1 MILQAGRD
9 LDLLHLAVQRVL
21 HGIEQCLVLGG
32 GILGGFLLLLGFQT
46 QITAVHVLELHG
58 AVLALGILAGVAVQD
73 LQAELVHVLGQQQHV
88 KALVQHQLCGGQ
100 FCQTVGG
107 VACGKVDVLLLCG
120 HLVDVLLQGDHLLLL
135 GRPEQQQVAQQF
147 GVHSVVRISTKL
159 DLTAELLPE
168 LLVLRTV
175 VVQHGVQLVLDLL
188 FQCVMDQL
196 QLAVL
201 LQHLTADIQAQ
212 ILTVHNAFYKAE
224 VIRQQVGTLFHN
236 EHTGSVQRQT
246 LLVVLGVEVVGAV
259 AGHEQ
264 QGIVV
269 GGTLGAAHDDPGG
282 VSVITELILVEAV
295 VLLIGHF
302 ALLLLPDGDH
312 AVQGLQ
318 LGVGLP
324 LGLVVLGLGVWFR
337 LLTALFALHLDGVAH
352 IVAVL
357 LHDGHNAV
365 FVQEVVVF
373 LSVGIRL
380 DVQNDLGANGVL
392 LGGGHLV
399 AVHTG
404 GLPLPC
410 LVRAISLGDNGQLIG
425 HHKGRVE
432 AHTELTDDINVLVL
446 VVLFE
451 IQRTGVG
458 NGTQILLQLFLG
470 HTDTVILHGQDAV
483 FLIAGDEDAEIALV
497 HAHGGIGQALIVQL
511 INGVR
516 SIGDQLPQED
526 LFIGIDGVDHHVHQF
541 FALCLK
547 FFLGHNTKPLL
558 SHIWCAVLG
567 KLPKHLALITSEC

>member
-1 MILQAGRD
+1 M
-9 LDLLHLAVQRVL
+9 
-21 HGIEQCLVLGG
+21 
-32 GILGGFLLLLGFQT
+32 
-46 QITAVHVLELHG
+46 
-58 AVLALGILAGVAVQD
+58 
-73 LQAELVHVLGQQQHV
+73 
-88 KALVQHQLCGGQ
+88 
-100 FCQTVGG
+100 
-107 VACGKVDVLLLCG
+107 
-120 HLVDVLLQGDHLLLL
+120 
-135 GRPEQQQVAQQF
+135 
-147 GVHSVVRISTKL
+147 HSVVRISTKL

-224 VIRQQVGTLFHN
+224 VIRQQVSALFHN

-365 FVQEVVVF
+365 FVQEVVILLGV
-373 LSVGIRL
+373 SVRL
-380 DVQNDLGANGVL
+380 DVQNDLGANGIL

-404 GLPLPC
+404 GLPLPS
-410 LVRAISLGDNGQLIG
+410 LVRAVGLGDNGQLIG

-432 AHTELTDDINVLVL
+432 AHAELTDDINVLVL
-446 VVLFE
+446 VVLLE

-470 HTDTVILHGQDAV
+470 HTNAVILHGQDAV

-497 HAHGGIGQALIVQL
+497 HAHGGVGQALIIQL

-516 SIGDQLPQED
+516 SVGNQLPQED
-526 LFIGIDGVDHHVHQF
+526 FLIGIDGVDHHVHQL

-558 SHIWCAVLG
+558 SHIWCAVPG
-567 KLPKHLALITSEC
+567 KPPECLALITSEC